1 MKKSKKTIQDLN
13 NVQEDLNKIMGLI
26 DSLDEIDENTDI
38 ELMPKVIEHQYQTK
52 KLRQSIYSIDEEA
65 EEEEFVSKKEYL
77 KMKPC
82 HMVVVSTIS
91 MSVMCIF
98 MLL

>member
-38 ELMPKVIEHQYQTK
+38 ELLDK
-52 KLRQSIYSIDEEA
+52 KINSMGKQMEE
-65 EEEEFVSKKEYL
+65 KYKD
-77 KMKPC
+77 
-82 HMVVVSTIS
+82 
-91 MSVMCIF
+91 
-98 MLL
+98 LLSENDLDSEK